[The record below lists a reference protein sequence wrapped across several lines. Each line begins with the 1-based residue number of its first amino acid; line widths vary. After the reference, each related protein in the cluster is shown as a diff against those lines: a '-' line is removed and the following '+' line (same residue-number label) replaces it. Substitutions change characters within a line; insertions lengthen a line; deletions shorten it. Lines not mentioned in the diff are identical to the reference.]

1 MPWILSLRIA
11 QRQFLESLSCLF
23 LQPCSNGLQG
33 LTGFANQDQQI
44 EAVGLEGPKMTQLT
58 PMGRKLSNPWVNHKQ
73 LLGTAAPF
81 LIALGSSWIG
91 LRTWREPF
99 NRASFIATWVITVF
113 VGLLLRRVVFDR
125 GIATAFIIV
134 ATITLGV
141 LLGLGRLLSQ
151 RLVRR

>member
-1 MPWILSLRIA
+1 MVASITTWLSRRAVITTA
-11 QRQFLESLSCLF
+11 SVDVVAVVVFVAIGRRNHDEGTALS
-23 LQPCSNGLQG
+23 G
-33 LTGFANQDQQI
+33 
-44 EAVGLEGPKMTQLT
+44 V
-58 PMGRKLSNPWVNHKQ
+58 
-73 LLGTAAPF
+73 LGVAAPF
-81 LIALGSSWIG
+81 LIALGISWIG

>member
-1 MPWILSLRIA
+1 MVASITTRLSRRAVITTA
-11 QRQFLESLSCLF
+11 IVDVVAVVVFVAIGRRNHNEGTALS
-23 LQPCSNGLQG
+23 GIIG
-33 LTGFANQDQQI
+33 
-44 EAVGLEGPKMTQLT
+44 V
-58 PMGRKLSNPWVNHKQ
+58 
-73 LLGTAAPF
+73 AAPF
-81 LIALGSSWIG
+81 LIALGISWVG

-99 NRASFIATWVITVF
+99 NRASLVATWVITV
-113 VGLLLRRVVFDR
+113 VIGLLLRRLIFDR

>member
-1 MPWILSLRIA
+1 MVASITTRLS
-11 QRQFLESLSCLF
+11 QRAVITTAIVDVVAVVVFVAIGRRNHDEGTALS
-23 LQPCSNGLQG
+23 G
-33 LTGFANQDQQI
+33 
-44 EAVGLEGPKMTQLT
+44 V
-58 PMGRKLSNPWVNHKQ
+58 
-73 LLGTAAPF
+73 LGVAAPF
-81 LIALGSSWIG
+81 LIALGISWIG

-141 LLGLGRLLSQ
+141 LLGLGRKLSKKLSP
-151 RLVRR
+151 RTS

>member
-1 MPWILSLRIA
+1 MVASITTRLSRRAVITTA
-11 QRQFLESLSCLF
+11 IVDVVAVVVFVAIGRRNHDEGAALS
-23 LQPCSNGLQG
+23 G
-33 LTGFANQDQQI
+33 
-44 EAVGLEGPKMTQLT
+44 V
-58 PMGRKLSNPWVNHKQ
+58 
-73 LLGTAAPF
+73 LGTAAPF

-91 LRTWREPF
+91 LRTWRDPF

-141 LLGLGRLLSQ
+141 LLGLGRKLSKK
-151 RLVRR
+151 LSPKTS

>member
-1 MPWILSLRIA
+1 LVASITTRL
-11 QRQFLESLSCLF
+11 
-23 LQPCSNGLQG
+23 
-33 LTGFANQDQQI
+33 
-44 EAVGLEGPKMTQLT
+44 
-58 PMGRKLSNPWVNHKQ
+58 KLSAIIAGVIDVVAVVVFVAIGRRNHDEGAA
-73 LLGTAAPF
+73 LSGVLGVAAPF
-81 LIALGSSWIG
+81 LIALGISWIG

-151 RLVRR
+151 KLSAKTSQ

>member
-1 MPWILSLRIA
+1 MAASITTRLS
-11 QRQFLESLSCLF
+11 QRAVITTAIVDVVAVVVFV
-23 LQPCSNGLQG
+23 
-33 LTGFANQDQQI
+33 
-44 EAVGLEGPKMTQLT
+44 AVGRRNHDEGTA
-58 PMGRKLSNPWVNHKQ
+58 LSGV
-73 LLGTAAPF
+73 LGVAAPF
-81 LIALGSSWIG
+81 LIALGISWIG

>member
-1 MPWILSLRIA
+1 MVASITTRLSRRAVITTA
-11 QRQFLESLSCLF
+11 IVDVVAVVVFVAIGRRNHDEGTALS
-23 LQPCSNGLQG
+23 S
-33 LTGFANQDQQI
+33 
-44 EAVGLEGPKMTQLT
+44 V
-58 PMGRKLSNPWVNHKQ
+58 
-73 LLGTAAPF
+73 LGVAAPF
-81 LIALGSSWIG
+81 LIALGISWIG

-141 LLGLGRLLSQ
+141 LLGLGRKLSKK
-151 RLVRR
+151 LSPKTS